1 MWDNHRM
8 QMFKDLEER
17 FLRYTGYDTMSA
29 PELCGMRRPTTAGQE
44 ELLEHL
50 AAELRGMGLDVG
62 YGSEKVVMGTLKGD
76 PSLSPVAFMAHVD
89 TADDVPGNGVK
100 ARVWR
105 DYDGSDIVLDG
116 VTIDPSSDPDLLDYI
131 GSEIITS
138 SGDTL
143 LGSDDKAGIAIILS
157 VLERI
162 VSEDIPH
169 PTIEVFFTPDEET
182 GSGMDAFPYERMV
195 SKRCYTIDGAREG
208 DVETECFNAASIS
221 IRIEGSVVHPGSGRG
236 RIHNAVTA
244 ACHIVTALPAS
255 ESPEATDGRY
265 GYYGVDSVSGDA
277 GEAAV
282 SLFLRDFDF
291 QELERRIEAVKAA
304 VRSAE
309 LLYRVRASV
318 SVDMQYRNMKEANV
332 LHPESHEAIYRAA
345 ERIGLTL
352 NERIIRGG
360 TDGAWLAE
368 RGIPSP
374 NIFTGGHNLHSC
386 REWVAVEAM
395 GRAADLVL
403 AIVEEGVTG

>member
-1 MWDNHRM
+1 MIPREAIRD
-8 QMFKDLEER
+8 R
-17 FLRYTGYDTMSA
+17 FLRYVSYDTMSDPA
-29 PELCGMRRPTTAGQE
+29 MVGKRRPTTAGQE
-44 ELLEHL
+44 ELQRALI
-50 AAELRGMGLDVG
+50 AELEELGLRTY
-62 YGSEKVVMGTLKGD
+62 YGEEKVVMGTLEGNVSGT
-76 PSLSPVAFMAHVD
+76 PLALMAHVD
-89 TADDVPGNGVK
+89 TSDAVKGNGVRP
-100 ARVWR
+100 RVISS
-105 DYDGSDIVLDG
+105 YDGSPIVLDG

-318 SVDMQYRNMKEANV
+318 SVDMQYRNMREANV
-332 LHPESHEAIYRAA
+332 LHPEAHEAIYRAA